1 VNNSA
6 ARQRPLPPFGNQID
20 SESDLILCYC
30 GPRAWRLASPS
41 AERVASLV
49 FPIGRDPSE
58 YRWPVSG
65 RSVLVLTLGQPRT
78 SVDFLVIELLRAGA
92 DTVYLD
98 TGSGDLLA
106 YKNPGAVCA
115 P

>member
-1 VNNSA
+1 
-6 ARQRPLPPFGNQID
+6 
-20 SESDLILCYC
+20 
-30 GPRAWRLASPS
+30 
-41 AERVASLV
+41 
-49 FPIGRDPSE
+49 
-58 YRWPVSG
+58 
-65 RSVLVLTLGQPRT
+65 VLVLTLGQPRT